1 MTFGINLCYIVTP
14 LPKQREIMER
24 LIDHWKEGYG
34 ATYNPFRRDALG
46 KVRIRRDVAE
56 MVEELRQ
63 EGEPMIIGTSSRER
77 TGKGITYKEVQEEIA
92 RAERPIHVLF
102 GTGWGL
108 SDEVVGLCERMLV
121 PIRGKGDYN
130 HLPLRVAL
138 GITLDRILGER
149 GGRDER
155 DS

>member
-1 MTFGINLCYIVTP
+1 
-14 LPKQREIMER
+14 MER
-24 LIDHWKEGYG
+24 LIDHWSKGYG
-34 ATYNPFRRDALG
+34 AIYNPLRSDALS
-46 KVRIRRDVAE
+46 KVRIRYDLAE

-63 EGEPMIIGTSSRER
+63 EGEPMILGTSSRER
-77 TGKGITYKEVQEEIA
+77 AGKGITYGEVREAIA
-92 RAERPIHVLF
+92 KAEHPTHILF

-149 GGRDER
+149 GGQDER